1 MPNNIKCSKNEGCL
15 PDVTMVG
22 VAVEVVVARGRLADG
37 TVVGTGAAATAAAVL
52 AAPPLAFS

>member
-22 VAVEVVVARGRLADG
+22 VAVEVVARGRLADG

>member
-1 MPNNIKCSKNEGCL
+1 M
-15 PDVTMVG
+15 TMVG
-22 VAVEVVVARGRLADG
+22 VAVEVVARGRLADG

>member
-1 MPNNIKCSKNEGCL
+1 MSNVKSSKDEGCL

-22 VAVEVVVARGRLADG
+22 VAVEVVARGRLADG
-37 TVVGTGAAATAAAVL
+37 TVVGTGGAATAAAVL

>member
-1 MPNNIKCSKNEGCL
+1 MSNVKSSKNEGCL

-22 VAVEVVVARGRLADG
+22 VAVEVVARGRLADG

>member
-1 MPNNIKCSKNEGCL
+1 MSVKSSKNEGCL

-22 VAVEVVVARGRLADG
+22 VAVEVVARGRLADG

>member
-22 VAVEVVVARGRLADG
+22 VAVEVVARGRLADG
-37 TVVGTGAAATAAAVL
+37 TVVGTGAAATAAAAVL

>member
-1 MPNNIKCSKNEGCL
+1 MSNVKSSKNEGCL

-22 VAVEVVVARGRLADG
+22 VAVEVVARGRLADG
-37 TVVGTGAAATAAAVL
+37 TVVGTGAAATAATVL

>member
-1 MPNNIKCSKNEGCL
+1 MSVKSSKNEGCL

-37 TVVGTGAAATAAAVL
+37 TVVGTGAAATAAAAVL